1 MGNSFLTKRKE
12 KPKIKTQ
19 VKPITMCE
27 IFFKKGY
34 VLNNSKVIK
43 SEKPDFVLGN
53 ELTFVESG
61 DVVYARF
68 INDGSGIVSRWTVY
82 QGGEYAKII
91 KTN

>member
-12 KPKIKTQ
+12 KPKIKAH

-27 IFFKKGY
+27 ISFKKGY

-68 INDGSGIVSRWTVY
+68 INDGSGTVSTWTVY